1 MTGLGMNKNILF
13 VDDDRILRN
22 LVRRKFQVYSEAFTT
37 CLAADGV
44 EAVQILKENPVS
56 IVITDLQMPNMDGLS
71 LLAHLSEKY
80 PEIPVVVLTRFST
93 PESKKRVMDTG
104 ATFIEKPF
112 VVEELAD
119 KIIKTLQKENE
130 GGTLKT
136 VSIEMFIQLIEMD
149 QKTCTLRILNKLT
162 GKQGILFF
170 YNGDLMDAR
179 VGNRQGNKAAYEILA
194 WDSIT
199 ISIQN
204 ECAITVKN
212 IEGELQAILF
222 DAMRLKDETS
232 GTPEKFKNA
241 E

>member
-1 MTGLGMNKNILF
+1 MNKNILF
-13 VDDDRILRN
+13 VDDDRILRA
-22 LVRRKFQVYSEAFTT
+22 LIKRKFQYHSETFTT
-37 CLAADGV
+37 FLAADGV
-44 EAVQILKENPVS
+44 AAVQILKAHPVS
-56 IVITDLQMPNMDGLS
+56 IVITDLQMPNMDGLA

-80 PEIPVVVLTRFST
+80 PDIPVIVQTRFGT
-93 PESKKRVMDTG
+93 PESKKRVVATG

-112 VVEELAD
+112 VIEDLAD
-119 KIIKTLQKENE
+119 IIIKTLQKENE
-130 GGTLKT
+130 GDTLKS

-149 QKTCTLRILNKLT
+149 QKTCTLRVLNKLT

-179 VGNRQGNKAAYEILA
+179 IDNHQGNTAAYDIIA

-204 ECAITVKN
+204 ESALTEKK

-222 DAMRLKDETS
+222 DAMRMKDEAT
-232 GTPEKFKNA
+232 GTPEEF
-241 E
+241 EDG